1 MVKDNKKN
9 LCIELHKIGA
19 VKFGLF
25 TLKSGLKSPIYLDLR
40 LLVSYPKTLGLVA
53 KEFDALA
60 KKNKLKFDRVAGVP
74 YAALPIATAF
84 SLEANVPMIYPRKER
99 KDYGTGQGIE
109 GVFKKGETILLCDD
123 LITTAE
129 SKFEAIEVLKG
140 AGLVVKDVIVLVDR
154 GQGGKEQLAERGY
167 KLHSVLA
174 VGELLEELH
183 KAGKLSGEEYKSA
196 AEYFKNPQK
205 WQEGEEG
212 K

>member
-1 MVKDNKKN
+1 MAEKGKQK

-40 LLVSYPKTLGLVA
+40 LLVSYPKTLGIVA
-53 KEFDALA
+53 KEFAALA
-60 KKNKLKFDRVAGVP
+60 KKNKLRFDRIAGVP
-74 YAALPIATAF
+74 YAALPIATAL
-84 SLEANVPMIYPRKER
+84 SLESDIPMIYPRKER

-109 GVFKKGETILLCDD
+109 GIFKKGETILLCDD

-129 SKFEAIEVLKG
+129 SKFEAIEVLEG
-140 AGLVVKDVIVLVDR
+140 AGLAVKDIMVLIDR
-154 GQGGKEQLAERGY
+154 GQGGKEQLADRGY

-174 VGELLEELH
+174 VGELLETLH
-183 KAGKLSGEEYKSA
+183 KAGKLSDGEHKSA
-196 AEYFKNPQK
+196 LDYFRSPSK
-205 WQEGEEG
+205 WQEG